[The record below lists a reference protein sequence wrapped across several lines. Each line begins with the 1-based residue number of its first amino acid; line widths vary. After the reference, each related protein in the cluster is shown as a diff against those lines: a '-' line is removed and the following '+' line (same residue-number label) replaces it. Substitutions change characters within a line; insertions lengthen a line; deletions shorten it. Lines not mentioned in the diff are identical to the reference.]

1 MKVDGKMNSCVCCT
15 PSTGAGLKVHNKL
28 LLGLLLGTLFALGGC
43 ASTDES
49 KPDWAGVKGSAEP
62 AKLVNFKQ
70 TARFEVRWHSDIGDQ
85 GPDLLQ
91 TALTK
96 DAIYSATGKGRLMRL
111 DRATGKQVWSID
123 TGIVVSGGVSSG
135 DGMVFVGGNKGD
147 VLAYGEDGKLK
158 WKSLVSSEV
167 LSVSQVADGMV
178 MVRSGDGR
186 IAGLN
191 AADGKRVWMYERSTP
206 ALVVR
211 SHAGVAIQR
220 GVAFAGFAAGK
231 LAAIRIKDGEVLW
244 EAQVSQPRGNTE
256 LERISDITSDPVVD
270 DEQVCAIS
278 FQGHVACFDTA
289 QGNQLWSR
297 DISSYTG
304 LMVLRKY
311 IYLSDASGS
320 VIALDKTNGSTAW
333 KNGDMLFR
341 RVTAP
346 NASGKFV
353 VVGDFE
359 GYLHGL
365 NLDDGSFAAR
375 IKLDGGA
382 IVATPIEMD
391 DGLLV
396 RTRGGELYS
405 LSIK

>member
-1 MKVDGKMNSCVCCT
+1 MKVSGKMNTCFCST
-15 PSTGAGLKVHNKL
+15 PSTGAGLKIHNKL
-28 LLGLLLGTLFALGGC
+28 LPGLLLGTLVALGGC
-43 ASTDES
+43 ASSGDS
-49 KPDWAGVKGSAEP
+49 KADWAGVRDSAEP
-62 AKLVNFKQ
+62 AKLVDFKQ
-70 TARFEVRWHSDIGDQ
+70 TAKFEVRWQSDIGDQ

-91 TALTK
+91 TTLTGN
-96 DAIYSATGKGRLMRL
+96 AIYCATGKGSLMRL

-135 DGMVFVGGNKGD
+135 DGMVFVGGNKGN
-147 VLAYGEDGKLK
+147 VLAYDEDGKLK

-167 LSVSQVADGMV
+167 LSVSQVADGTV

-191 AADGKRVWMYERSTP
+191 AADGKRIWMYERSTP

-211 SHAGVAIQR
+211 SHAGIAIQR
-220 GVAFAGFAAGK
+220 GVAYAGFAAGK

-244 EAQVSQPRGNTE
+244 ETQVSQPRGNTE

-270 DEQVCAIS
+270 DEQVCAVS
-278 FQGHVACFDTA
+278 FQGRTACFDTV

-304 LMVLRKY
+304 MMVFSKY
-311 IYLSDASGS
+311 LYLSDSSGS
-320 VIALDKTNGSTAW
+320 VVSLDKTNGATTW
-333 KNGDMLFR
+333 KNADLLYR
-341 RVTAP
+341 RLTAP
-346 NASGKFV
+346 YASGKFV
-353 VVGDFE
+353 VVGDLE
-359 GYLHGL
+359 GYLHAL
-365 NLDDGSFAAR
+365 NIDDGSFAAR

-382 IVATPIEMD
+382 IVASPMEMD
-391 DGLLV
+391 GGMLV

-405 LSIK
+405 LTLK

>member
-1 MKVDGKMNSCVCCT
+1 MKVSGKMNTCVC
-15 PSTGAGLKVHNKL
+15 STSSAGTGFGARNKL
-28 LLGLLLGTLFALGGC
+28 LLGLLLGTLAALGGC
-43 ASTDES
+43 ASSGDS
-49 KPDWAGVKGSAEP
+49 RPDWAGVRESAEP
-62 AKLVNFKQ
+62 AKLVDFKQ
-70 TARFEVRWHSDIGDQ
+70 TARFEVRWKSDIGEQ

-96 DAIYSATGKGRLMRL
+96 DAIYCATGKGSLMRL

-123 TGIVVSGGVSSG
+123 TGMVVSGGVSSG
-135 DGMVFVGGNKGD
+135 DGMVFVGSNKGN
-147 VLAYGEDGKLK
+147 VLAYDENGKLK

-167 LSVSQVADGMV
+167 LSVSQVVDGTV

-186 IAGLN
+186 IAGLS

-220 GVAFAGFAAGK
+220 GVAYAGFAAGK

-270 DEQVCAIS
+270 DEQVCAVS
-278 FQGHVACFDTA
+278 FQGRIACFDTA
-289 QGNQLWSR
+289 QGNPLWSR

-311 IYLSDASGS
+311 IYLSDSIGS
-320 VIALDKTNGSTAW
+320 VIALDKTNGSTSW
-333 KNGDMLFR
+333 KNGDLLYR
-341 RVTAP
+341 SVTAP
-346 NASGKFV
+346 YALGKFV

-359 GYLHGL
+359 GYLHAL
-365 NLDDGSFAAR
+365 NIDDGSFAAR

>member
-1 MKVDGKMNSCVCCT
+1 MNTHVCNE
-15 PSTGAGLKVHNKL
+15 PSIGAGVKAQNKL
-28 LLGLLLGTLFALGGC
+28 WLGLLLGLMFVLGGC
-43 ASTDES
+43 ASTEES
-49 KPDWAGVKGSAEP
+49 SPDWAGAKGDAEP
-62 AKLVNFKQ
+62 AKLVGISE
-70 TARFEVRWHSDIGDQ
+70 TAKFAVRWHSDIGDQ
-85 GPDLLQ
+85 GIDVLQ
-91 TALTK
+91 PALTS
-96 DAIYSATGKGRLMRL
+96 DAIYSANGKGYLTRL
-111 DRATGKQVWSID
+111 DRASGKQVWRIQ
-123 TGIVVSGGVSSG
+123 TGIVISGGVASG
-135 DGMVFVGGNKGD
+135 DGMVLIGSNKGD

-167 LSVSQVADGMV
+167 LSVSQVVDGVV

-191 AADGKRVWMYERSTP
+191 ATDGKRIWIYELPTP

-220 GVAFAGFAAGK
+220 GVAYAGFAGGK
-231 LAAIRIKDGEVLW
+231 LSAIRIKDGQVLW

-278 FQGHVACFDTA
+278 FQGRIACFDTA
-289 QGNQLWSR
+289 QGSKLWSR

-304 LMVLRKY
+304 LMVLSKY
-311 IYLSDASGS
+311 LYLSDTNGS
-320 VIALDKTNGSTAW
+320 VIALDKTNGSTVW
-333 KNGDMLFR
+333 KNGDLLFR
-341 RVTAP
+341 RVTEP
-346 NASGKFV
+346 CASGNFI

-365 NLDDGSFAAR
+365 DRDDGHFAAR

-382 IVATPIEMD
+382 IAVAPIEMD
-391 DGLLV
+391 GGLLV
-396 RTRGGELYS
+396 QTLGGEIYS
-405 LSIK
+405 VAIK